1 MSVLGLFDIGKTA
14 LLTTRRALDTTAH
27 NVANA
32 STPGYTRQDL
42 ILENIPTGT
51 VTSIGMTGR
60 GVRITEIKRM
70 YDSFTSLQ
78 IRTEKSNLS
87 YWNAY
92 EKGIVKIENIFNEAS
107 DTGISPAITDFFN
120 AWQEVSQNPEGYAQ
134 RTLLIKKAEYLAS
147 RLNRA
152 YVSVD
157 DERTELYKSS
167 QSLVDE
173 VKSIASKIADLNE
186 KIATSPGA
194 LDLKDQRD
202 YLIERLNE
210 IVKVGTFEDSVGR
223 YSVLI
228 GGTPI
233 VDGGKIYEM
242 SVSTDTENNMHF
254 YVDLPDEI
262 KEVTSYIT
270 GGELKANIDLRETE
284 TTSIMNRLNAFAL
297 ELTLTT
303 NQYHTSGYGL
313 DSSTGNYFFS
323 NISSPFITKDSSTS
337 GGSITDANVTISNL
351 SQVNFEK
358 QYRIEYIDTNKYNTL
373 SASEQAEYIKEEAG
387 AVDIYWRVQESTD
400 GKAWTTID
408 PTKINIDTTVA
419 NTRTLQFSGIN
430 VKIDGAQATLL
441 GTSPTFETFTVRPN
455 TNAAMG
461 MGVAITDPNKIAA
474 AAGDLDTKF
483 TITTGVNDT
492 IIVNGNPVTL
502 SNGSYNRFEL
512 ANELQ
517 TQLNALLGAGAATVT
532 FDAQTNKFKVTNNT
546 VAGGTT
552 ISWTSQNTTAED
564 LFGFTSDADSVI
576 PVSGY
581 AESVNEI
588 KGGSILID
596 SSNNTLRFS
605 EDGGTTYTT
614 VTIPRGT
621 YTRSELAKVLKNALE
636 GANTTTA
643 FTYTVSYNS
652 LAMTYTV
659 SNNGGNPSSIILD
672 WTHSTTTAEGLFGFG
687 SNSVIASGGS
697 DSSDFTVYP
706 FLPGDNMNARLIAGL
721 SSSGFIVG
729 STPADYYRSIVTD
742 VSVETQSSKISQR
755 FHNTMVEELE
765 RKRQETSG
773 VNLDEEAANL
783 IKYQKSFE
791 AAAKMISVA
800 DELLSALINMTGR

>member
-70 YDSFTSLQ
+70 YDAFTTLQ
-78 IRTEKSNLS
+78 VRTEKSNLS
-87 YWNAY
+87 YWDAY
-92 EKGIVKIENIFNEAS
+92 QKGILKIENIFNEAS

-210 IVKVGTFEDSVGR
+210 IVKVSTFEDSVGR

-313 DSSTGNYFFS
+313 DNSTGNYFFT
-323 NISSPFITKDSSTS
+323 NISSPFTTKDSSTS

-358 QYRIEYIDTNKYNTL
+358 QYQINYNTTGGTGYQQ
-373 SASEQAEYIKEEAG
+373 EG
-387 AVDIYWRVQESTD
+387 ATGIYWRIQESTD
-400 GKAWTTID
+400 GKTWTTID

-636 GANTTTA
+636 GADTGTN
-643 FTYTVSYNS
+643 YEYEVSYNP
-652 LAMTYTV
+652 TTKKYTIT
-659 SNNGGNPSSIILD
+659 NNDTTPPININPNSIILD
-672 WTHSTTTAEGLFGFG
+672 WTNSTTTAESIFGFS
-687 SNSVIASGGS
+687 SNSVIASG
-697 DSSDFTVYP
+697 SSDASDFAVYP
-706 FLPGDNMNARLIAGL
+706 FLPGDNMNAKLIAAL
-721 SSSGFIVG
+721 SGSGFING
-729 STPADYYRSIVTD
+729 SNPSDFYRSVVTG
-742 VSVETQSSKISQR
+742 VGVEANSAKISQK

>member
-210 IVKVGTFEDSVGR
+210 IVKVSTFEDSVGR

-313 DSSTGNYFFS
+313 DNSTGNYFFT
-323 NISSPFITKDSSTS
+323 NISSPFTTKDSSTS

-358 QYRIEYIDTNKYNTL
+358 QYQINYNTTGGTGYQQ
-373 SASEQAEYIKEEAG
+373 EG
-387 AVDIYWRVQESTD
+387 ATGIYWRIQESTD
-400 GKAWTTID
+400 GKTWTTID

-430 VKIDGAQATLL
+430 VKIDGVQATLL

>member
-173 VKSIASKIADLNE
+173 VNSIASKIADLNE

-284 TTSIMNRLNAFAL
+284 T
-297 ELTLTT
+297 
-303 NQYHTSGYGL
+303 
-313 DSSTGNYFFS
+313 
-323 NISSPFITKDSSTS
+323 
-337 GGSITDANVTISNL
+337 
-351 SQVNFEK
+351 
-358 QYRIEYIDTNKYNTL
+358 
-373 SASEQAEYIKEEAG
+373 
-387 AVDIYWRVQESTD
+387 
-400 GKAWTTID
+400 
-408 PTKINIDTTVA
+408 
-419 NTRTLQFSGIN
+419 
-430 VKIDGAQATLL
+430 
-441 GTSPTFETFTVRPN
+441 
-455 TNAAMG
+455 
-461 MGVAITDPNKIAA
+461 
-474 AAGDLDTKF
+474 
-483 TITTGVNDT
+483 
-492 IIVNGNPVTL
+492 
-502 SNGSYNRFEL
+502 
-512 ANELQ
+512 
-517 TQLNALLGAGAATVT
+517 
-532 FDAQTNKFKVTNNT
+532 
-546 VAGGTT
+546 
-552 ISWTSQNTTAED
+552 
-564 LFGFTSDADSVI
+564 
-576 PVSGY
+576 
-581 AESVNEI
+581 
-588 KGGSILID
+588 
-596 SSNNTLRFS
+596 
-605 EDGGTTYTT
+605 
-614 VTIPRGT
+614 
-621 YTRSELAKVLKNALE
+621 
-636 GANTTTA
+636 
-643 FTYTVSYNS
+643 
-652 LAMTYTV
+652 
-659 SNNGGNPSSIILD
+659 
-672 WTHSTTTAEGLFGFG
+672 
-687 SNSVIASGGS
+687 
-697 DSSDFTVYP
+697 
-706 FLPGDNMNARLIAGL
+706 
-721 SSSGFIVG
+721 
-729 STPADYYRSIVTD
+729 
-742 VSVETQSSKISQR
+742 
-755 FHNTMVEELE
+755 
-765 RKRQETSG
+765 
-773 VNLDEEAANL
+773 
-783 IKYQKSFE
+783 
-791 AAAKMISVA
+791 
-800 DELLSALINMTGR
+800 